1 PHTLSLGKLSSEGND
16 FHLNVGS
23 GKNDVISI
31 DSGYFKSTNNLI
43 ISQQQDAISESSP
56 VGEWLVAKAPAYAP
70 SEYFSI
76 KSSAINGQNKII
88 TATEVI
94 GTKKNWW
101 AVGQQSNSTW
111 FLESSRHFNE
121 LNMFLNDISLS
132 PSSIFG
138 WKPKELVVDKL
149 QAYGTTFHFTI
160 DPGSSVAD
168 QLVLNKS
175 PVGGGNNF
183 SIRYLDHADSRNI
196 NHHELLIARAPSETK
211 GGYFTPFIKYDN
223 ETPFSSA
230 LATTKNE
237 LEEQWWIITFDK
249 DKNWFVDHDKHFETL
264 NLNSS
269 GLNVSLSGKNG
280 NIWKPHTFTVDY
292 LSASNVNFNITAN
305 LQTLQSD
312 KIIVNKSATG
322 GNNYLNVSFMLDSN
336 LPVQFKSDIVLA
348 QAPVATNNTYFTVS
362 PVLKGLSIYTPE
374 FSIITSGEKKEWR
387 LTHNTVDM
395 TALTPA
401 KETVPMTA
409 LTPAKEN
416 TPDSDMQSFAETFFT
431 KKNNIKLINHLSNLM
446 ALPQINFVQESNQ
459 LNKRLGDIRQLNE
472 PNGFWIKSDTGRAK
486 YEDMKISHQTIQMGG
501 DKKISEHIYGVM
513 LTHTLGNSSGE
524 DSEEHTTL
532 GGGVYYSWVPENG
545 LFLDVVSK
553 YLRTNQTWFTDSSL
567 QRNNSTRIEML
578 MGSIQTGWR
587 FTSPAGWGFIE
598 PSVELFGG
606 YSSGFTIKGDN
617 IKASSQHSLPLY
629 SKSGFSAG
637 VNWLPDSQRQ
647 ISLST
652 GIYKLH
658 ALYSPGEVNLSEYSD
673 HNNKWSSLKYSN
685 GKKDNSYLIDLSINA
700 RLSDEWRIYAQ
711 TSTSVGGIIH
721 DNYNGQLGLRYQF

>member
-532 GGGVYYSWVPENG
+532 GGGGYYSWVPENG

>member
-409 LTPAKEN
+409 LTPAKETVPMTAL
-416 TPDSDMQSFAETFFT
+416 TPAKETVPMT
-431 KKNNIKLINHLSNLM
+431 
-446 ALPQINFVQESNQ
+446 ALTP
-459 LNKRLGDIRQLNE
+459 
-472 PNGFWIKSDTGRAK
+472 AK
-486 YEDMKISHQTIQMGG
+486 ETVPMTA
-501 DKKISEHIYGVM
+501 
-513 LTHTLGNSSGE
+513 LTPAKET
-524 DSEEHTTL
+524 
-532 GGGVYYSWVPENG
+532 VPM
-545 LFLDVVSK
+545 
-553 YLRTNQTWFTDSSL
+553 T
-567 QRNNSTRIEML
+567 
-578 MGSIQTGWR
+578 
-587 FTSPAGWGFIE
+587 
-598 PSVELFGG
+598 
-606 YSSGFTIKGDN
+606 
-617 IKASSQHSLPLY
+617 
-629 SKSGFSAG
+629 
-637 VNWLPDSQRQ
+637 
-647 ISLST
+647 
-652 GIYKLH
+652 
-658 ALYSPGEVNLSEYSD
+658 AL
-673 HNNKWSSLKYSN
+673 
-685 GKKDNSYLIDLSINA
+685 
-700 RLSDEWRIYAQ
+700 
-711 TSTSVGGIIH
+711 
-721 DNYNGQLGLRYQF
+721 